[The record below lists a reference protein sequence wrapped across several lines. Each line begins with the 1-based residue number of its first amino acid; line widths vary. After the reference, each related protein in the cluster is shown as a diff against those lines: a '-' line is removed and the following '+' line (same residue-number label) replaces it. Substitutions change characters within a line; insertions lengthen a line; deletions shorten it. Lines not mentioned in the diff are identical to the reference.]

1 MSQGIPL
8 SSSSKLQKSNVEI
21 PYPSS
26 QTSPTLIS
34 SGKFPP
40 PETQCQTRLEVE
52 TTTCNQLGRY
62 SISLYACVWLATVS
76 LVPQASPAPGALA
89 VIGSCR
95 AHSRNHPVECER
107 TTLTHSLACT
117 HTCANSRTPLRV
129 HTSVS
134 LLPQASSFPSSAV
147 SHLPQAASTSSTAT
161 IAHLELPSPGF

>member
-1 MSQGIPL
+1 M
-8 SSSSKLQKSNVEI
+8 SSSSKLSESNVEI
-21 PYPSS
+21 PYSSS

-34 SGKFPP
+34 SGKCPP
-40 PETQCQTRLEVE
+40 PETRLEVE
-52 TTTCNQLGRY
+52 TKPLT
-62 SISLYACVWLATVS
+62 S
-76 LVPQASPAPGALA
+76 LVDFTVNGSLPFRFPQASPAPGALA

-95 AHSRNHPVECER
+95 AHSRNYPFECER
-107 TTLTHSLACT
+107 TTLTHSLACK
-117 HTCANSRTPLRV
+117 HTCAKNSRTPLRV